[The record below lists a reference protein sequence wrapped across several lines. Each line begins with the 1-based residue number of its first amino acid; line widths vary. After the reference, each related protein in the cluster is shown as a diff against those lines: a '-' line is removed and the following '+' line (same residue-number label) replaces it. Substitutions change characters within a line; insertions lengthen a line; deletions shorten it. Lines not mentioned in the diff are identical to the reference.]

1 LFVLLVFV
9 SALSLATVASGA
21 PPPRPDKKDPST
33 PRRLTVTSAT
43 QSAVTAAWE
52 PSWDNVGIAGYGVYV
67 DGRMKQTETSPRATV
82 SGLACGIGYTL
93 SVDAFDAAGNRS
105 RRMSTAVATAPCTD
119 TQAPTAPTGF
129 RQAATTR
136 DSVVL
141 AWDPSTDNVGV
152 VAYGVYR
159 GGILVQSPST
169 PSLTL
174 SGLLC
179 GSTYGV
185 LVDAADAAGNR
196 SSATSTFVQ
205 TAACA
210 DGQAP
215 STPTGLTVTRSTD
228 TSITVTWS
236 PSSDNVGVAG
246 YGVFRGGTR
255 VATTTQTTYTVSA
268 LSCDTAYTLGV
279 DAYDAAGNHSPAAT
293 ISWRT
298 AACPAPPA
306 DTTPPSAP
314 GGLSIGAATITTI
327 DLTWTAAADNVGV
340 TGYGVYVNGTQVQ
353 TATALRA
360 TVSALACGTGYTLAV
375 DAVDAAGN
383 RSAKASVIGTTAACP
398 DTQPPTAPAN
408 LVTTSR
414 TATSIAL
421 SWSASTD
428 NVGVVGYGLYRDG
441 TLVGTSSVTT
451 GIFAGLACN
460 TSYSLAIDAYDAAG
474 NRSQKTGALV
484 TTTACPD
491 TTAPSTPTGLAAAN
505 VGQTSLT
512 LNWNASSDN
521 VAVAGYD
528 VYRNSAKMASVAT
541 TSSSQTGLAC
551 GTSYAFGVIAYD
563 AAGNRSSQASLTAST
578 AACSPPPPPPPPPPP
593 QGSPV
598 LQGVDGGLG
607 YYGRFS
613 NGLPT
618 AATYFPIGAW
628 LRPAFD
634 PEHFGD
640 YASFGMNV
648 FVGVENPEMTDEA
661 MIGANGMRALIQA
674 EERTRF
680 NGLGSETA
688 GWLVGDEHDMQFGP
702 GIDTTNCNGPHSSGS
717 GATSGYQTMRQSLAS
732 LPNDGRVRYA
742 NYGKGVLEWESDAQA
757 SCFVNAFQ
765 QIVSTDYYW
774 FTDPNARGNPR
785 YGFGSSYGDDVSK
798 VRRLDALDGVRQPVW
813 HFVELG
819 WPATE
824 SATAGGRR
832 ILPAEIRSA
841 VWHALIAGARG
852 IIYFD
857 HNFGPGTPGSTI
869 LEEGYE
875 DNRVAA
881 SQVNAQVKAL
891 APVLN
896 GSFVT
901 SGHSATDTMTGT
913 VRYMVKWANA
923 KFYLFAGADRGGG
936 SATFSIPCV
945 GNATA
950 VVEGENRSLPVTS
963 GSFTDQFA
971 DKNAIHIYRI
981 DGGSTCGLN

>member
-1 LFVLLVFV
+1 VLTPLKRISVIV
-9 SALSLATVASGA
+9 AVIALAGLGAGSALAAPTLRGASQSRTTSTTSSLAISRPAGTLPGDVLVAAIDANLYLATSITKPAGWYLIRREGTALGTKVALSQSLYYHVAGVLEPTSYTWRFGKKTGAAGAVLAYGGVSTGAPIADHSGRVQSNVTSIVAPEVVTLTGGTTLLGFFGTTGTRRVTPPADMTERHDISSMGSNLTSSEGADADLAAAGVSGARRSTVASSATRAVGQLVALNPLNTEPPA
-21 PPPRPDKKDPST
+21 PPPPP
-33 PRRLTVTSAT
+33 P
-43 QSAVTAAWE
+43 
-52 PSWDNVGIAGYGVYV
+52 
-67 DGRMKQTETSPRATV
+67 
-82 SGLACGIGYTL
+82 
-93 SVDAFDAAGNRS
+93 
-105 RRMSTAVATAPCTD
+105 
-119 TQAPTAPTGF
+119 
-129 RQAATTR
+129 
-136 DSVVL
+136 
-141 AWDPSTDNVGV
+141 
-152 VAYGVYR
+152 
-159 GGILVQSPST
+159 
-169 PSLTL
+169 
-174 SGLLC
+174 
-179 GSTYGV
+179 
-185 LVDAADAAGNR
+185 
-196 SSATSTFVQ
+196 
-205 TAACA
+205 
-210 DGQAP
+210 
-215 STPTGLTVTRSTD
+215 
-228 TSITVTWS
+228 
-236 PSSDNVGVAG
+236 
-246 YGVFRGGTR
+246 
-255 VATTTQTTYTVSA
+255 
-268 LSCDTAYTLGV
+268 
-279 DAYDAAGNHSPAAT
+279 
-293 ISWRT
+293 
-298 AACPAPPA
+298 PAPP
-306 DTTPPSAP
+306 PPP
-314 GGLSIGAATITTI
+314 
-327 DLTWTAAADNVGV
+327 V
-340 TGYGVYVNGTQVQ
+340 
-353 TATALRA
+353 
-360 TVSALACGTGYTLAV
+360 
-375 DAVDAAGN
+375 
-383 RSAKASVIGTTAACP
+383 
-398 DTQPPTAPAN
+398 
-408 LVTTSR
+408 
-414 TATSIAL
+414 
-421 SWSASTD
+421 
-428 NVGVVGYGLYRDG
+428 
-441 TLVGTSSVTT
+441 
-451 GIFAGLACN
+451 
-460 TSYSLAIDAYDAAG
+460 
-474 NRSQKTGALV
+474 
-484 TTTACPD
+484 
-491 TTAPSTPTGLAAAN
+491 
-505 VGQTSLT
+505 
-512 LNWNASSDN
+512 
-521 VAVAGYD
+521 
-528 VYRNSAKMASVAT
+528 
-541 TSSSQTGLAC
+541 
-551 GTSYAFGVIAYD
+551 
-563 AAGNRSSQASLTAST
+563 
-578 AACSPPPPPPPPPPP
+578 PPPPPPPPPADTDPP
-593 QGSPV
+593 ETALSSGPAARTSSTSAQFQFSADEAGSTFECALDAAPFTPCV
-598 LQGVDGGLG
+598 SPLASSGLASGSHSFQVRAKDLAQNLDPTPAVWSWTVDTQQPDTAISSGPANPTTATTGSFAFAANESSTFECSLDQAAYLSCASPRSYSGLAVGTHELRVRAIDLAGNLENSPAQYQWTIQAPAPPPPPPPGTPTLQDVDGGLG